1 MRRFEIHPFTW
12 IFYTYLWGSV
22 NEQFPESPLPLPL
35 IHTLYS
41 FFPDRL
47 PLTMKNQI
55 TSILQVLA
63 LAERLKFELRHSYTS
78 SGRQESVAE
87 HTWRM
92 ALMAVLIEPLLTQ
105 KVDTARLLKMVII
118 HDLVE
123 AEAKDISA
131 LDVLRNPGI
140 RIQKIEKEKQAIE
153 NLRAALQET
162 NGQEIYDLF
171 YEFENK
177 ETYESKVANALD
189 KLEVQL
195 QHNHADFSTWE
206 EIEYDMSYMM
216 DKHVLFDETLLELKN
231 QIEMEAERKM
241 ISAGVDTNLVR
252 KRVTG

>member
-1 MRRFEIHPFTW
+1 MEKKIA
-12 IFYTYLWGSV
+12 
-22 NEQFPESPLPLPL
+22 
-35 IHTLYS
+35 
-41 FFPDRL
+41 
-47 PLTMKNQI
+47 
-55 TSILQVLA
+55 SILKVLA

-92 ALMAVLIEPLLTQ
+92 SLMAVLIEPLLKQ
-105 KVDTARLLKMVII
+105 KVDTARLLKMIII

-123 AEAKDISA
+123 AEATDVSA
-131 LDVLRNPGI
+131 LDVLRNPEI
-140 RIQKIEKEKQAIE
+140 KADKIEREKKAIE
-153 NLRAALQET
+153 NLRASLKDT

-177 ETYESKVANALD
+177 ETYEAQVANALD

-216 DKHVLFDETLLELKN
+216 DKHVLFDPTLFELKT
-231 QIEMEAERKM
+231 QIENQATEKM
-241 ISAGVDTNLVR
+241 QSNGVDTELV
-252 KRVTG
+252 KQRVFGSSL